1 MNVLVAG
8 NQVLRLVQSGF
19 DEVKKEKKNSRKLDH
34 WYIQLSF
41 TPPHNT
47 RGAYFESFVNG

>member
-19 DEVKKEKKNSRKLDH
+19 DEVKKEKNSRKLDH
-34 WYIQLSF
+34 WYID
-41 TPPHNT
+41 
-47 RGAYFESFVNG
+47 

>member
-19 DEVKKEKKNSRKLDH
+19 DEVKNEKLVARYRLKVR
-34 WYIQLSF
+34 
-41 TPPHNT
+41 
-47 RGAYFESFVNG
+47 ESQK